1 MRIGSGRGGDRTT
14 RCLKRPVKHGNA
26 VKQEKTLPSG
36 QNCWTEASRHVYD
49 SERSRNGERSVMS
62 DVFANPAVRAGA
74 AVVVL
79 CVLIAGGFYLL
90 SIFRDYAAQD
100 RETSNDVLS
109 NLREMN
115 RRGDISD
122 EEFRTIQATA
132 ERRLPPAVD
141 NDDNASPDSESI

>member
-1 MRIGSGRGGDRTT
+1 
-14 RCLKRPVKHGNA
+14 
-26 VKQEKTLPSG
+26 
-36 QNCWTEASRHVYD
+36 
-49 SERSRNGERSVMS
+49 MS

-79 CVLIAGGFYLL
+79 CVLIAGGIYLL

-100 RETSNDVLS
+100 RERSADVLA

-132 ERRLPPAVD
+132 ERQSTPLAD
-141 NDDNASPDSESI
+141 SDDNASPDSESI